1 MSPAEGDISRSLERL
16 HMTIFSQC
24 FSPCGKFLAVGNNL
38 GQIGVFSLSSA
49 LSSEAKDQ
57 SKEPTAI
64 IQAHAAPVY
73 SLTSSDRHLISAGGN
88 EVKGWLWGDVCK
100 KGCAVAWC
108 RMAPSSRNS
117 LDTPEINSLV
127 LNQKDNSLL
136 LGGGS
141 CHIHAMDLES
151 GVFTMSLQGH
161 EDYIHCLSL
170 REQQREVVSGSEDG
184 SVRLWDLR
192 MGAQTHK
199 IEVYKYEECARPQYG
214 KWISCVATDSDW
226 MVCGGGPTLALWH
239 LRSVTP
245 ATIFPI
251 QETQQQVMFY
261 QDMILSAGQAPHIN
275 HCQINGDLR
284 AQIPSTPCA
293 IYSLSINET
302 SQENKVLTAAGS
314 SSRVDVF
321 TNFRYRAFSLTFT

>member
-1 MSPAEGDISRSLERL
+1 MKPAEVDVPRSLQRL
-16 HMTIFSQC
+16 YMTIFSQC

-49 LSSEAKDQ
+49 LSSEATEQ
-57 SKEPTAI
+57 SKEPSAVF
-64 IQAHAAPVY
+64 QAHAGPVY
-73 SLTSSDRHLISAGGN
+73 SLTSSERHLISAGGN

-100 KGCAVAWC
+100 KGCVEAWS
-108 RMAPSSRNS
+108 RTAPSSRSS
-117 LDTPEINSLV
+117 LETPEINSLV

-141 CHIHAMDLES
+141 CHIHTMDLES
-151 GVFTMSLQGH
+151 GTFTMTLQGH
-161 EDYIHCLSL
+161 EDFIHCLSL
-170 REQQREVVSGSEDG
+170 REQHKECVSGSEDG

-192 MGAQTHK
+192 TGSQVHK

-226 MVCGGGPTLALWH
+226 MVCGGGPMLSLWH
-239 LRSVTP
+239 LRSFTP
-245 ATIFPI
+245 TTILPI
-251 QETQQQVMFY
+251 QESQQQVMFY

-284 AQIPSTPCA
+284 AQIPSTPSA
-293 IYSLSINET
+293 IYSLNVNEI

-314 SSRVDVF
+314 SSKIDVF